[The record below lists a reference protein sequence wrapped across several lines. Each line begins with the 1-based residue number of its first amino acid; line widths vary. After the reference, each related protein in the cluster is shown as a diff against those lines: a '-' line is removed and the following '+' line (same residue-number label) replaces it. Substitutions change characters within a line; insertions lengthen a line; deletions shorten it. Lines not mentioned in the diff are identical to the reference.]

1 MINDPEFRKNL
12 LVSLVTSVLVL
23 IFVEPIL
30 KLSANGLMWLGANI
44 SESFT
49 KSVYSSAALGLREKY
64 SFISLM
70 LILSMLAGAATG
82 AIASSLRTRSTGHN
96 HPTTSRNGFK
106 KFINILVASVMIFSG
121 LNIMASNF
129 IELQLNASFSQRLTV
144 LSAKIPEQQVRDL
157 RASWAL
163 MSGRSDYEAI
173 TAEMNRLAAA
183 AQVKLPAALWD

>member
-44 SESFT
+44 SASFT
-49 KSVYSSAALGLREKY
+49 KSVYTSAALGLREKY
-64 SFISLM
+64 SFLSLM
-70 LILSMLAGAATG
+70 FILSMLAGAAT
-82 AIASSLRTRSTGHN
+82 ATVVASFRTKKATENVSV
-96 HPTTSRNGFK
+96 SRYGYK
-106 KFINILVASVMIFSG
+106 KVINIVSGLVMIFSG
-121 LNIMASNF
+121 LHILASNF

-144 LSAKIPEQQVRDL
+144 LAAKIPEQQVKTL

-163 MSGRSDYEAI
+163 MSSRSDYETI
-173 TAEMNRLAAA
+173 TADMNSLAAA
-183 AQVKLPAALWD
+183 AQIKLPDALWD